1 MISGII
7 VGILILGFFGWLAF
21 FLCRLALFFVMPI
34 LKFAVPI
41 AFIIGIIF
49 LIKVAMTLRIFWVPI
64 VVGLIIFHKV
74 RLKSKKAS
82 KPGMNN

>member
-21 FLCRLALFFVMPI
+21 FLFRLALFFLMPI

-41 AFIIGIIF
+41 AFIIGIIV
-49 LIKVAMTLRIFWVPI
+49 LIKFAMALWIFWVPI
-64 VVGLIIFHKV
+64 VVGLVIFHKV
-74 RLKSKKAS
+74 RSKSKKQV
-82 KPGMNN
+82 NQV

>member
-7 VGILILGFFGWLAF
+7 VGILILGFFGWLA
-21 FLCRLALFFVMPI
+21 LFFVTPI

-49 LIKVAMTLRIFWVPI
+49 LIKVALALWIFWVPI
-64 VVGLIIFHKV
+64 VVGLIIFHEV
-74 RLKSKKAS
+74 RSKSKKVS
-82 KPGMNN
+82 KPGINN